1 MEINPCSGGIQMP
14 VKIRGNDY
22 NTVAERLAT
31 LHQNH
36 PLVSIHT
43 KIMGETSDHI
53 TIQAKVK
60 IVVDNQDLIFS
71 GHAREYFDSDNNRA
85 VNFAFA
91 LENAET
97 SAIGRALA
105 HAGYGGHY
113 SATAEE
119 MPFVK
124 SKTKKINS
132 HREIQLKA
140 K

>member
-1 MEINPCSGGIQMP
+1 MP

-36 PLVSIHT
+36 PFVSIYT
-43 KIMGETSDHI
+43 KIVSETSDHI
-53 TIQAKVK
+53 TIQAEVK
-60 IVVDNQDLIFS
+60 IVAENQSLTFS

-113 SATAEE
+113 AATTEE
-119 MPFVK
+119 MTFVK
-124 SKTKKINS
+124 SKAKKSNS
-132 HREIQLKA
+132 QRKIKLNPN
-140 K
+140 